1 MKLLIQQKIQAGFAV
16 ALVFLLL
23 TGGSAWWSARR
34 NVETYGA
41 AAHTHEGIERVNDLL
56 ADLLDMQA
64 GVRGFAI
71 SGQEPFLQPYQDGI
85 ATVGR
90 TVAEVKRLTQDNPE
104 QLRRVA
110 AIEPLIQ
117 ERISFSNKVINLR
130 RSGDTAG
137 ALEIIASGQGK
148 GTMDEIRRL
157 IAELMDNENTLLQQR
172 TDEAQALSST
182 TIAIVAVGSLLS

>member
-41 AAHTHEGIERVNDLL
+41 VAHTHEGIERVNDLL

-137 ALEIIASGQGK
+137 ALRIIASGLGK

-157 IAELMDNENTLLQQR
+157 IGKIEQKRRAASNAAGADGMAGL
-172 TDEAQALSST
+172 QAL
-182 TIAIVAVGSLLS
+182 VR